1 MILIYTE
8 SFLRWV
14 NKKNGKWLLVRYKV
28 NILKRMLRFCQINT
42 KGSSF
47 CLVPISIY
55 NWHYLD
61 SFYIDHLL
69 LKLLQLLEHFKVS
82 EPWTP
87 SYSVHKVPNNAIP
100 LKKPTDF
107 SSMELEQELFKLFLS
122 TRFQPRYVF
131 CLVPLIFFFKCEG
144 LCGCH

>member
-1 MILIYTE
+1 M
-8 SFLRWV
+8 
-14 NKKNGKWLLVRYKV
+14 
-28 NILKRMLRFCQINT
+28 
-42 KGSSF
+42 
-47 CLVPISIY
+47 
-55 NWHYLD
+55 
-61 SFYIDHLL
+61 
-69 LKLLQLLEHFKVS
+69 S

-131 CLVPLIFFFKCEG
+131 CLVPLIFVSNVKVYADVIKLYYLVASMYPIFTDYHPKFYFFI
-144 LCGCH
+144 L

>member
-1 MILIYTE
+1 
-8 SFLRWV
+8 
-14 NKKNGKWLLVRYKV
+14 
-28 NILKRMLRFCQINT
+28 MLRFCHINT

-122 TRFQPRYVF
+122 TRFRPRYVF
-131 CLVPLIFFFKCEG
+131 CLVPFIFVSNVKVYADVIKLYYLVATMYPIFIDYHPKFYFFI
-144 LCGCH
+144 L